1 MMHWAMH
8 VVPCRSSASLH
19 RSHAQLHTHGKPT
32 HSQHTRAGC
41 PARPAIDAPAACCT
55 WCHPHPHHPHPHTPP
70 LQGCKW
76 QFLVFGGE
84 FKVDF
89 TVSEQSEQLKLS
101 FCLLE
106 SSFMQAFEGRWQ
118 VRPAAGGQGCVVE
131 HQLAVMP
138 FVALP
143 PAVEAYAGKIF
154 VAQVSDILAD
164 LQAELRRREQ

>member
-1 MMHWAMH
+1 M
-8 VVPCRSSASLH
+8 
-19 RSHAQLHTHGKPT
+19 PT
-32 HSQHTRAGC
+32 HSQHTCARRTQPGHYIHLC
-41 PARPAIDAPAACCT
+41 SYSQPAAPAAAST
-55 WCHPHPHHPHPHTPP
+55 HTIPPP

-89 TVSEQSEQLKLS
+89 TVSEQPEQLKLS

-154 VAQVSDILAD
+154 VQQVSAILAD